1 MKKILLILGLVFII
15 VGLSSCEQI
24 SNLTDQINQD
34 QAIVFTLDELAVYN
48 GKNGQKGY
56 TAVNYVVY
64 DVTNE
69 FPNGEHQGF
78 QIAGIDSTQIF
89 LSSPHVMSILGS
101 LDVVGVLE
109 QPNATQQESTTT
121 NNTTQTL
128 PVFTLDE
135 LAVYNGQ
142 NGQKGYIAVDGVIYD
157 VSQVFPNGMHQGVHL
172 AGTDATSAFEASPHA
187 RSILNGLK
195 IIGSLDG
202 APTINVETTTSATQV
217 EGYMKVF
224 SLDELAEYNGKN
236 GQKTYVAVLGIVYD
250 GSDEFYQGMHQGFQL
265 GGIDAT
271 SIFQAS
277 PHAMSI
283 LNELPIV
290 GSLEGFPLISIN
302 EASTHNQY
310 DDDDDE
316 YNNDDKDDGD
326 HDDFYLNTTDL
337 PQAALDYI
345 QTNYPNIGI
354 DEVELDD
361 GMYEVELVN
370 ELELYFDL
378 NGNFLFVEYDD

>member
-1 MKKILLILGLVFII
+1 MKKILLTLGLVFII

-109 QPNATQQESTTT
+109 QPNATQQETTTT

-302 EASTHNQY
+302 KASTHNQY
-310 DDDDDE
+310 EDDE

>member
-1 MKKILLILGLVFII
+1 MKKILLILGLAFII

-187 RSILNGLK
+187 RSILNSLK

-202 APTINVETTTSATQV
+202 APTINVESTTSTTQV

-224 SLDELAEYNGKN
+224 SLDELVEYNGKN

-337 PQAALDYI
+337 PQAILDYI
-345 QTNYPNIGI
+345 QPNYPNIGI